1 MLSQPNRRQSELV
14 LDQAGFEAVVE
25 AHEQFLK
32 GRGGARAVLKFA
44 SLAGVFGQRRLLND
58 VELAG
63 ANLSGAHL
71 AGAHFERAS
80 LQGADLSLADLRSAN
95 LRRADLRGAK
105 LTGACLNGAVL
116 DEADLRAARLV
127 RVGVGQWGEPDAAD
141 GYGADLSHCAMR
153 GVRLCAA
160 NLKGVNFT
168 GAVLEGVNFT
178 GANATGAIF
187 DGAVITGAV
196 GAGSALTAEQLS
208 ACTPDPAAKAVARKP
223 HLLALIEAVGS
234 WVESNGAQGAP
245 GRLDS
250 EDLRPLA
257 GLLRGRPLTALSVR
271 GVCAVGVDFS
281 NCQLQGSDFRG
292 ADLRGAIFEGA
303 DLRGARFDDARLGH
317 ARFVGADLGLLHL
330 LDGRRIAASFTGASL
345 DRADFSATN
354 MVSPRT

>member
-1 MLSQPNRRQSELV
+1 M